1 MGWFNLIP
9 ISWVGYIMT
18 GFMIANLEG
27 GQKASLAPRK
37 KKELDD
43 HTGLNWCL
51 GGSSKIVGHWIF
63 EVGTE
68 IEEHF
73 FWQISWNFM
82 KSTHD
87 FQFGEPQSFGY
98 TLTKSYSFP
107 RLIISILAGYTFE
120 ETRKCNSGRI
130 YSSPQG
136 RYFNNFILP
145 CL

>member
-1 MGWFNLIP
+1 
-9 ISWVGYIMT
+9 
-18 GFMIANLEG
+18 MIANLEG

-73 FWQISWNFM
+73 FLTDFM
-82 KSTHD
+82 KFH
-87 FQFGEPQSFGY
+87 EIH
-98 TLTKSYSFP
+98 P
-107 RLIISILAGYTFE
+107 RLPIRRTSKFRLYLN
-120 ETRKCNSGRI
+120 KK
-130 YSSPQG
+130 
-136 RYFNNFILP
+136 L
-145 CL
+145 